1 MKPGSKSRETHVQ
14 VILTTATNV
23 GFVSYFENQPRPGK
37 EDIIAF
43 RQLRKK
49 KWVEKERNKYQGKG
63 CFCYCTMVFSV
74 ISKL

>member
-1 MKPGSKSRETHVQ
+1 MKPGSKSHETHVQ
-14 VILTTATNV
+14 VILTKETNV
-23 GFVSYFENQPRPGK
+23 GVVSYLKNQPRPDK
-37 EDIIAF
+37 EDIVAF

-63 CFCYCTMVFSV
+63 CFCYYTMGFSV

>member
-1 MKPGSKSRETHVQ
+1 MKPGSKSHETHVQ
-14 VILTTATNV
+14 VILTKETNV
-23 GFVSYFENQPRPGK
+23 GFVSYLKNQPRPGK
-37 EDIIAF
+37 EAIIAF

-63 CFCYCTMVFSV
+63 CFCYWAMGFSV